1 MQILTLRR
9 RGCQTIYS
17 IPRAIKP
24 PLLQRELPHIFGTSY
39 PCIITSV
46 LFLISPWY
54 ILHYKCCGQ
63 IVKNIDQK
71 CLQSKIILPN
81 NEKIGILL
89 NDKLTKKGK
98 WIIGQ
103 KGKLPE
109 NMRSSPQPQPTSSVQ
124 VAYCSG
130 DPSGE
135 IKLASDYP
143 GAFNAIGWQ
152 AKCTPMKAAGLR
164 APRYLEWV
172 NLNRKFPVS
181 FRLCGE
187 PRCSDPTTEAQ
198 RNKRPYSLP

>member
-24 PLLQRELPHIFGTSY
+24 PLLQRELPHIFVTSY

-109 NMRSSPQPQPTSSVQ
+109 NMRSLSSATTDIECANGLLLRRSIWRDQARVRLSWGLQRHRLAGQMHPDESRWPEGSSLFGMGELESEIPCIFSP
-124 VAYCSG
+124 
-130 DPSGE
+130 
-135 IKLASDYP
+135 L
-143 GAFNAIGWQ
+143 W
-152 AKCTPMKAAGLR
+152 
-164 APRYLEWV
+164 
-172 NLNRKFPVS
+172 
-181 FRLCGE
+181 
-187 PRCSDPTTEAQ
+187 
-198 RNKRPYSLP
+198 

>member
-1 MQILTLRR
+1 
-9 RGCQTIYS
+9 
-17 IPRAIKP
+17 
-24 PLLQRELPHIFGTSY
+24 
-39 PCIITSV
+39 
-46 LFLISPWY
+46 
-54 ILHYKCCGQ
+54 
-63 IVKNIDQK
+63 VKNIDQK

-109 NMRSSPQPQPTSSVQ
+109 NMRSLSSATTDIECANGLLLRRSIWRDQARVRLSWGLQ
-124 VAYCSG
+124 RHR
-130 DPSGE
+130 
-135 IKLASDYP
+135 LAGRLDL
-143 GAFNAIGWQ
+143 
-152 AKCTPMKAAGLR
+152 MKAAGLR